1 MTDVAELSSNRH
13 DGKHVSPEVALAMA
27 IIEHTEDAVIVKKLD
42 GTVIAWNATASE
54 TIASSTITGA
64 SASVPASA

>member
-27 IIEHTEDAVIVKKLD
+27 IIERTEDAVIVKKLD
-42 GTVIAWNATASE
+42 GTVIAWIDVRSHRKL
-54 TIASSTITGA
+54 SLH
-64 SASVPASA
+64 PQ

>member
-13 DGKHVSPEVALAMA
+13 DGKHVSPEVALVMA

-42 GTVIAWNATASE
+42 GTVITWIDVRSHRKL
-54 TIASSTITGA
+54 SLH
-64 SASVPASA
+64 PQ